1 MTKSLFNKDVRH
13 IKSAI
18 LLKRDSNVDV
28 PCDICEIFKK
38 KFLVAPVICNSIE
51 KPWGGT
57 ADPYQIL

>member
-51 KPWGGT
+51 KP
-57 ADPYQIL
+57 